1 MEKKKIL
8 IVNKFLYPNGGSET
22 YIFELGKQLQREG
35 HQVQYFGMQDE
46 RNIVGNRMQSYT
58 SNMDFHGSRLSKLF
72 YPFKI
77 IYSAEARRAIR
88 KVLEDFKPDVV
99 HLNNFNFQITPSVIF
114 EIRKYEKQE
123 KKKIKILFTA
133 HDYQLVCPNHMM
145 RCPKTETN
153 CNKCLEGVYLNCVK
167 GSCIHGSKV
176 KSILGAAE
184 GYFYRIFKAYR
195 EIDVVI
201 CPSRFIE
208 RQLAHHPQLK
218 GKTIWLQNFTTVN
231 QKEEMREESSSSGMG
246 EAERSEAKTATME
259 STQAKR
265 IKTERAEVKR
275 SESKKNEAG
284 REMTEDYVLY
294 FGRYSKEK
302 GIETLVEV
310 CRKLPEIRFVFAGKG
325 PLEELVEQTAN
336 IENKG
341 FLTGRELTELIKGAR
356 FSIYPSEWYE
366 NCPFSVMES
375 IQYGTPVLGADI
387 GGIPELIDDGITG
400 EVFESGNRK
409 ELEEKIKKLW
419 NDKKLAEQ
427 YRKNCEKKKFMD
439 LEEYVTELKKYLE

>member
-1 MEKKKIL
+1 MEKLNIL

-22 YIFELGKQLQREG
+22 YIFELGKQLQKEG

-46 RNIVGNRMQSYT
+46 RNIVGNHMQSYT
-58 SNMDFHGSRLSKLF
+58 SNMDFHGSRFSKLL

-88 KVLEDFKPDVV
+88 KVLDDFKPDVV

-123 KKKIKILFTA
+123 KKKVKILFTA

-184 GYFYRIFKAYR
+184 GYFYRICKAYR
-195 EIDVVI
+195 EIDTVI

-208 RQLAHHPQLK
+208 KQLAHHPQLK
-218 GKTIWLQNFTTVN
+218 GKAVWLQNFTTASFAE
-231 QKEEMREESSSSGMG
+231 EEMQLKKSEEGSREIPQ
-246 EAERSEAKTATME
+246 EAA
-259 STQAKR
+259 
-265 IKTERAEVKR
+265 
-275 SESKKNEAG
+275 
-284 REMTEDYVLY
+284 EDYVLY

-302 GIETLVEV
+302 GIETLVNA
-310 CRKLPEIRFVFAGKG
+310 CRELQEIKFVFAGKG
-325 PLEELVEQTAN
+325 PLENLVDQTVN
-336 IENKG
+336 ITNRG

-387 GGIPELIDDGITG
+387 GGIPELIDNGITG
-400 EVFESGNRK
+400 EVFESGNQE
-409 ELEEKIKKLW
+409 ELKEKIEKLW
-419 NDKKLAEQ
+419 KNQELLEN
-427 YRKNCEKKKFMD
+427 YRKNCRKKKFTNLEKYSKD
-439 LEEYVTELKKYLE
+439 LEKYLY